1 MIAIDELKSTIARL
15 NLLADNTDSADE
27 KIMTN
32 VIVTNLVEIAKQ
44 AEMISDS
51 PQFKQQAEI
60 EQEAMRKEKNK

>member
-15 NLLADNTDSADE
+15 NLLADNTGSAEE
-27 KIMTN
+27 KILVN

-44 AEMISDS
+44 AEMISGS

-60 EQEAMRKEKNK
+60 EQEAMRKEKDK